1 MQMID
6 VLTKLREIAS
16 RSPEE
21 IGRAIAAAE
30 KMSGTP
36 VTEEMTEKQKK
47 FFGGGKKDDDK
58 DGEKKTES
66 KNKKPDADGDGV
78 PDWADK
84 KPGKDDNEDK
94 KKVDE
99 DISITLSGSDAVLA
113 EILKLAGQI
122 GAKTTKGPE
131 PMGGLGGPTPPSP
144 SPMGG
149 LPGMAPPPPK
159 PMGMPSSGP
168 IPSLASMVG
177 DEPGM
182 GDGPDMDFDMG
193 GPGGIDDLD
202 GGMEDDILDDS
213 FDATTTPSPKVMGI
227 GAAIPSGNDLSKPK
241 MTAPRVSPGDNPL
254 STAVSFD

>member
-6 VLTKLREIAS
+6 VLTKLREIAA

-30 KMSGTP
+30 KMSGQP

-58 DGEKKTES
+58 TGEKKTES
-66 KNKKPDADGDGV
+66 KKPDADGDGV

-131 PMGGLGGPTPPSP
+131 PMGGLGGGDMGGPITPPP
-144 SPMGG
+144 
-149 LPGMAPPPPK
+149 APIAPK

-168 IPSLASMVG
+168 IPSLSSMVG

-182 GDGPDMDFDMG
+182 DMGMDGPGMDMDVDMG
-193 GPGGIDDLD
+193 SDDM
-202 GGMEDDILDDS
+202 GMDDEVLGDS
-213 FDATTTPSPKVMGI
+213 YDATTTPNPTVMGMN
-227 GAAIPSGNDLSKPK
+227 AAVPAGNDLAKPK
-241 MTAPRVSPGDNPL
+241 MTAPRVSPGDNPFHR
-254 STAVSFD
+254 AVSFD